1 MARGSFF
8 LTLLVVALKPGGVGA
23 VDPLTIGSPAPELKV
38 NTWVK
43 GDPVAGIEKG
53 KVYVVEF
60 WGTACAP
67 CIKCMPH
74 LSELQRRYKG
84 VVFACLCD
92 EKEKGVRD
100 FVAKHDKDMGFR
112 VGWDERGRM
121 WAAWMVAAG
130 LEGIPTAFIVDA
142 TGKVAWIGN
151 PTEMGEPLRLILEGK
166 YNPQAAVIALRLRH
180 ARKEAF
186 RKENERLDR
195 GNRLAVQVEQ
205 LILQKKASEAVTLV
219 DEAIQK
225 EPGER
230 VRYGQMK
237 LQALV
242 ADPKLADRALEY
254 GIELTAA
261 AAARANEDRPT
272 SQVLL
277 HIASLLSAPL
287 GGAPS
292 DTRCCDLAIEI
303 IKCAR
308 DVARQEKDSGEQYQ
322 FELRVHADAQL
333 AHAYAGKGAYDK
345 AVTHAESALKA
356 FRTASPLPWAN
367 DKLFQQNM
375 EACAKELE
383 ASLEEFKLK
392 AGMVPRR

>member
-1 MARGSFF
+1 MARVALFWA
-8 LTLLVVALKPGGVGA
+8 LLFVALKPGGVGA
-23 VDPLTIGSPAPELKV
+23 ADPLTIGSPAPELKV

-43 GDPVAGIEKG
+43 GDPVSGIEKG

-74 LSELQRRYKG
+74 LSDLQRLHKD

-92 EKEKGVRD
+92 EKEKDVRD

-130 LEGIPTAFIVDA
+130 LDGIPTAFIVDA
-142 TGKVAWIGN
+142 TGKVAWIGH
-151 PTEMGEPLRLILEGK
+151 PTEMDEPLRLILEGK

-186 RKENERLDR
+186 RKENERLDH
-195 GNRLAVQVEQ
+195 GNRLAVRVET
-205 LILQKKASEAVTLV
+205 LILQQKVAEAVTLV
-219 DEAIQK
+219 DEAIRK

-230 VRYGQMK
+230 VWYGQMK

-242 ADPKLADRALEY
+242 ADPKRADQTLEY
-254 GIELTAA
+254 GIELVAA
-261 AAARANEDRPT
+261 ASARRMDQPT
-272 SQVLL
+272 SRVLL
-277 HIASLLSAPL
+277 HIATLLYAPL
-287 GGAPS
+287 GDAPP
-292 DTRCCDLAIEI
+292 DTRCCDLAIVI
-303 IKCAR
+303 IKYAR
-308 DVARQEKDSGEQYQ
+308 DVARQERDSGEGEP
-322 FELRVHADAQL
+322 FDFDFHADARL
-333 AHAYAGKGAYDK
+333 AHAFAAKREYGK

-356 FRTASPLPWAN
+356 YRTATPPPAWTN
-367 DKLFQQNM
+367 DKMFRQNR
-375 EACAKELE
+375 EGDAKQLE
-383 ASLEEFKLK
+383 ASLEEFKKK
-392 AGMVPRR
+392 AGTARK